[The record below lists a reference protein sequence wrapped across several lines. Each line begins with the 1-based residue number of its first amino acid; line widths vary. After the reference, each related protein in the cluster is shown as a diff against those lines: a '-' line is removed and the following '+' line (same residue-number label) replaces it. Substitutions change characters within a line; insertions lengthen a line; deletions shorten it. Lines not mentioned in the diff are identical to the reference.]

1 MPDKVQYET
10 GIENTPEGLISITHA
25 PLNVNSVTTWV
36 IKEGAGGLV
45 VEMTGKVES
54 NKVLMQF
61 IKRMLPND
69 YNELAA
75 RFLEALKKDVEGSME
90 KV

>member
-10 GIENTPEGLISITHA
+10 GSENTPDGLVSITHA
-25 PLNVNSVTTWV
+25 PLNVNSVTTWTV
-36 IKEGAGGLV
+36 REEAGGLV
-45 VEMTGKVES
+45 VDMTGKVES

-61 IKRMLPND
+61 IKRMVPND

-75 RFLEALKKDVEGSME
+75 RFLEALKKDVEGNVE